1 MTRKRRAFTPEFKQ
15 EAASLV
21 LDQGY
26 SITQA
31 SLSLGV
37 VESVLRKWVKQL
49 TEERQGVTPKGKA
62 MTPEQQR
69 IQELEERCR
78 RLEMEKTILKKAT
91 VSSTGQCKYALQLF
105 RRCQVVEC
113 FPRSFIQ
120 LPCKFI

>member
-1 MTRKRRAFTPEFKQ
+1 MTRKRRTFTPEFKQ

-78 RLEMEKTILKKAT
+78 RLEMEKTILKNRLPGA
-91 VSSTGQCKYALQLF
+91 
-105 RRCQVVEC
+105 
-113 FPRSFIQ
+113 PRPTRLET
-120 LPCKFI
+120 LPLR